1 MTNNQETINTILID
15 VLKGVKE
22 AGSELYAAGKAG
34 VAQAVDFALQQAPLI
49 VQEFLSWKMGEAIFN
64 CIFFSIVVIILL
76 SIIVWAKKKIKKLQ
90 SYDDD
95 IVKIKKLLYYDD
107 DIVFYSMIIT
117 FCIVF
122 TVGSTIPIKNNIE
135 TIIKIK
141 LAPRVYIIEYVTKK

>member
-22 AGSELYAAGKAG
+22 TGSELYAVGKAG
-34 VAQAVDFALQQAPLI
+34 VAQAVDFALQQAPLV

-64 CIFFSIVVIILL
+64 CIFFSIAIIILL
-76 SIIVWAKKKIKKLQ
+76 SIIVWAKKKIKKLH
-90 SYDDD
+90 S
-95 IVKIKKLLYYDD
+95 YDD

-122 TVGSTIPIKNNIE
+122 TVGLTIPIKNNIE

>member
-22 AGSELYAAGKAG
+22 TGSELYAAGKAG
-34 VAQAVDFALQQAPLI
+34 VAQAVDFALQQAPLV

-64 CIFFSIVVIILL
+64 CIFFSIAVIILL
-76 SIIVWAKKKIKKLQ
+76 SIIIWAKKKINKLQ
-90 SYDDD
+90 S
-95 IVKIKKLLYYDD
+95 YDD

>member
-22 AGSELYAAGKAG
+22 TGSELYAAGKAG
-34 VAQAVDFALQQAPLI
+34 VAQAVDFALQQAPLV

-64 CIFFSIVVIILL
+64 CIFFSIAVIILL

-95 IVKIKKLLYYDD
+95 

-122 TVGSTIPIKNNIE
+122 AVGSTIPIKNNIE

>member
-22 AGSELYAAGKAG
+22 AGSELYAVGKAG
-34 VAQAVDFALQQAPLI
+34 VAQAVDFALQQAPLV

-76 SIIVWAKKKIKKLQ
+76 SIIVWAKKKIKKLH
-90 SYDDD
+90 S
-95 IVKIKKLLYYDD
+95 YDD

>member
-22 AGSELYAAGKAG
+22 TGSELYAAGKAG
-34 VAQAVDFALQQAPLI
+34 VAQAVDFALQQAPLV

-64 CIFFSIVVIILL
+64 CIFFSIAVIILL
-76 SIIVWAKKKIKKLQ
+76 SIIVWAKKKIKKLH
-90 SYDDD
+90 SNDDD
-95 IVKIKKLLYYDD
+95 IVS
-107 DIVFYSMIIT
+107 YSMIIF

-122 TVGSTIPIKNNIE
+122 TVLSTIPIKNNIE